1 MMPVRGAVPLR
12 GRGGAADLVVSA
24 PGILGAEGG
33 QQGALA
39 RLDVLVKWLH
49 SSKGCERARWSKCPE
64 GAGWRAASN
73 RMASAVQAGEGGGPA
88 DVHAVAQRAVR
99 RGSESGRVPHGKISP
114 TGGTDVQLD
123 FKRYVL
129 TCEYSIR
136 GPGM

>member
-1 MMPVRGAVPLR
+1 MGSLGGGGRSRYGQMCFGMMPVRGAVPLR

-49 SSKGCERARWSKCPE
+49 SSKGGERARWSKCPE

-73 RMASAVQAGEGGGPA
+73 WMASAVQAGEGGGPA

-99 RGSESGRVPHGKISP
+99 RGSESGRVPHGKI
-114 TGGTDVQLD
+114 
-123 FKRYVL
+123 
-129 TCEYSIR
+129 
-136 GPGM
+136 